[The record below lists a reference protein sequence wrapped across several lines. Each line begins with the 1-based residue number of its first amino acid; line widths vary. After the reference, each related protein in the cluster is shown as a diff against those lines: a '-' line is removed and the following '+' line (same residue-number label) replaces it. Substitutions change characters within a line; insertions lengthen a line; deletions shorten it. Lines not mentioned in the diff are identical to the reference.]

1 MRKNNWF
8 LMIAIF
14 FGFEAMGANRIITL
28 NPMVA
33 EWTAEIIGIEETQK
47 RLIASSEYS
56 NYPEILKKIP
66 TIGPYPNIQIEK
78 IVSLKPDLVIGS
90 SEYNR
95 PDQMALL
102 KKLGLKV
109 EILPKESFLKMGEWI
124 NALGSALGESDQ
136 AAKAVKNWELGLK
149 KLVSGGTR
157 KKVFFLVQ
165 NQPLITVGSDSFI
178 NDVFDRIGYENIFKE
193 ISQSY
198 PKVSKEAV
206 LEKKPAEIFVFEM
219 VKDQDD
225 LRKVE
230 QSWKKFKIRTLNG
243 DDFSRCSMR
252 LLKATEMMVHE

>member
-1 MRKNNWF
+1 MRKNKLL
-8 LMIAIF
+8 LMITIF
-14 FGFEAMGANRIITL
+14 FGVQALGAERIVTL

-33 EWTAEIIGIEETQK
+33 EWTAEIIGSQDTQK
-47 RLIASSEYS
+47 KLIASSEYS
-56 NYPEILKKIP
+56 NYPDVLKKVP

-78 IVSLKPDLVIGS
+78 IVSLKPDLIIGS

-95 PDQMALL
+95 PDQMETL

-109 EILPKESFLKMGEWI
+109 EILPKENFQKMGEWI
-124 NALGSALGESDQ
+124 LSLGLALGEKEK
-136 AAKAVKNWELGLK
+136 AAKAVLSWNAGLK
-149 KLVSGGTR
+149 KLVSKGSR
-157 KKVFFLVQ
+157 KSVFFLVQ

-178 NDVFDRIGYENIFKE
+178 NDAFERIGIDNVFKNIQ
-193 ISQSY
+193 QSY

-225 LRKVE
+225 LRKIA
-230 QSWKKFKIRTLNG
+230 QSWKNFRIRTLNG

-252 LLKATEMMVHE
+252 LLNATEKMMHE